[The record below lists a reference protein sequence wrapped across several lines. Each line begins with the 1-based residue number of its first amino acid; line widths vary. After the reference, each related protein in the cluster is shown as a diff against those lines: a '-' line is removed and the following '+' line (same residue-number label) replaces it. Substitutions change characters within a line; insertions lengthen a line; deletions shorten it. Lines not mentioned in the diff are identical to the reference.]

1 MSRCGKPYLE
11 KVQRLALP
19 SEKLAREDFMS
30 NHETREMITTV
41 SFERR
46 GTKFGLLYRATK
58 KQSFRLFFCLVRGRG
73 IEPCLCRQAGTTP
86 IRALGPQPSLST
98 IETLTSSFIQKKY
111 ALLHILFLCAGE
123 ESNLHAHYEH

>member
-58 KQSFRLFFCLVRGRG
+58 NSTYVEFFV
-73 IEPCLCRQAGTTP
+73 
-86 IRALGPQPSLST
+86 
-98 IETLTSSFIQKKY
+98 FI
-111 ALLHILFLCAGE
+111 
-123 ESNLHAHYEH
+123 